1 MLIQSCGKSQKIKK
15 RINEAIQVG
24 LMIAHMEGYILEQI
38 EEIAIGDIDS
48 RDYFDKF
55 YTKFLEIFEDDKE

>member
-1 MLIQSCGKSQKIKK
+1 MLIESCGKSQKIKK

-24 LMIAHMEGYILEQI
+24 LMIAHMEGYILEEI
-38 EEIAIGDIDS
+38 EEIVVADIES

-55 YTKFLEIFEDDKE
+55 YSKFLEIFEND

>member
-1 MLIQSCGKSQKIKK
+1 MLIESCGKSQKIKK

-24 LMIAHMEGYILEQI
+24 LMIAHMEGYILEEI
-38 EEIAIGDIDS
+38 EEIVVADIES

-55 YTKFLEIFEDDKE
+55 YSKFLDIFEND